1 MHSPDC
7 GHSISGG
14 TTTCFNRTLPILSK
28 KLLYMTLLTTSRRFW
43 ILRVFGK
50 KELAKFTWLG
60 SVRCFPRRGPFFERL
75 GYLPDLE

>member
-1 MHSPDC
+1 
-7 GHSISGG
+7 
-14 TTTCFNRTLPILSK
+14 
-28 KLLYMTLLTTSRRFW
+28 MTLLTTSRRFW

-75 GYLPDLE
+75 GYLPDLEYFVNALAGIPGLPCGGVGVG